1 MKSLYL
7 ICWGALMLLG
17 MPIAFSLGAIC
28 FAFFWIDGSAMTSV
42 PQRMFAA
49 LDSFPLLAVPTF
61 ILAGEVMNSG
71 GLTKRIVDFSRVLV
85 GHIAG
90 GLAHVTV
97 LANVIVSGISGSA
110 LAEAAGVG
118 SVMIEAMKKQG
129 FGAGFAGALNAAAS
143 TIGPLI
149 PPSIPLVIY
158 AVMTSQSAGKMLLAG
173 FAPGFL
179 VAIALMVYAYFV
191 SKKRGYPVSERAT
204 WSDLWRSTR
213 SAFLALMT
221 PVIIIWGIVG
231 GVFTPTE
238 AAAATVVYALVV
250 SLLVYK
256 DMHWRDLPGIFRRAA
271 KTTAVV
277 GFIIATA
284 NLVSYLLTRER
295 VPQML
300 SEALLSVSNEPWVIL
315 LLINV
320 LLLVLGCF
328 MEGLAIMLLTV
339 PVLLPLVTQLGVDP
353 VHFGV
358 IVVMNLMIGLIT
370 PPFGMALFVV
380 AKVGDIS
387 FRELATTIW
396 PFVVAL
402 IVVLMICTYWPWIV
416 MVLPN
421 TLLGP

>member
-204 WSDLWRSTR
+204 WSDLWRATR

-231 GVFTPTE
+231 GIFTPTE

-339 PVLLPLVTQLGVDP
+339 PVFLPLVAQLGIDP

-380 AKVGDIS
+380 AKVGDIPL
-387 FRELATTIW
+387 RELVTTVW
-396 PFVVAL
+396 PFVIAL

-421 TLLGP
+421 TLLGA

>member
-1 MKSLYL
+1 MKSLYV
-7 ICWGALMLLG
+7 ICWGALMIMG

-28 FAFFWIDGSAMTSV
+28 FAFFWIEGGSMASI

-71 GLTKRIVDFSRVLV
+71 GLTRRIVEFSRALV
-85 GHIAG
+85 GHVAG

-129 FGAGFAGALNAAAS
+129 FSAAFAGALNAAAS

-179 VAIALMVYAYFV
+179 VAIALMIYAYFV
-191 SKKRGYPVSERAT
+191 SKARGYPVSKRAS
-204 WSDLWRSTR
+204 WADLWQSTR
-213 SAFLALMT
+213 SAFLALLT
-221 PVIIIWGIVG
+221 PIIIIWGIMG

-238 AAAATVVYALVV
+238 AAAATVVYALFV
-250 SLLVYK
+250 SLFVYK
-256 DMHWRDLPGIFRRAA
+256 DMTWRDLPGIFRRSA

-284 NLVSYLLTRER
+284 NLVSYVLTRER

-315 LLINV
+315 LLINL

-380 AKVGDIS
+380 AKVGDIP
-387 FRELATTIW
+387 FPELAKTIW

-402 IVVLMICTYWPWIV
+402 IVVLLICTYWPWIV

-421 TLLGP
+421 MLLGR

>member
-7 ICWGALMLLG
+7 LCWGVLMLLG

-71 GLTKRIVDFSRVLV
+71 GLTKRIVEFSRVLV

-191 SKKRGYPVSERAT
+191 SKKRGYPVSKRAT

-221 PVIIIWGIVG
+221 PVIIVWGIVG

-256 DMHWRDLPGIFRRAA
+256 DMNWRDLPGIFRRAA

-421 TLLGP
+421 TLLGQ

>member
-7 ICWGALMLLG
+7 LCWGVLMMLG
-17 MPIAFSLGAIC
+17 MPIAFSMGAIC
-28 FAFFWIDGSAMTSV
+28 FAFFWIDGGPMTSM

-49 LDSFPLLAVPTF
+49 LDSFPLLAVPAF

-71 GLTKRIVDFSRVLV
+71 GLTRRIVEFSRVLI

-90 GLAHVTV
+90 GLAHVSV
-97 LANVIVSGISGSA
+97 LANMIVSGISGSA

-118 SVMIEAMKKQG
+118 SVMIDAMKKQG
-129 FGAGFAGALNAAAS
+129 FPAAFAGALNAAAS

-158 AVMTSQSAGKMLLAG
+158 AVMTSQSAGKLLLAG

-179 VAIALMVYAYFV
+179 VAIALMIYAYFV
-191 SKKRGYPVSERAT
+191 SKKRGFPVSERAT
-204 WSDLWRSTR
+204 LPELWHATR
-213 SAFLALMT
+213 SAFPALFT
-221 PVIIIWGIVG
+221 PIIIIWGIVG

-238 AAAATVVYALVV
+238 AAAATVVYALFV
-250 SLLVYK
+250 SLFVYK
-256 DMHWRDLPGIFRRAA
+256 DMRWRDLSGVFRKSA

-284 NLVSYLLTRER
+284 NLVSYVLTRER

-300 SEALLSVSNEPWVIL
+300 SEALLSVSDERWVIL
-315 LLINV
+315 LLINI

-339 PVLLPLVTQLGVDP
+339 PVLLPLVMQLGVDP

-380 AKVGDIS
+380 AKVGTIPIQD
-387 FRELATTIW
+387 LARTTW

-402 IVVLMICTYWPWIV
+402 IGVLLICTYWPWIV
-416 MVLPN
+416 MLVPN
-421 TLLGP
+421 LLLGP

>member
-1 MKSLYL
+1 MAS
-7 ICWGALMLLG
+7 M
-17 MPIAFSLGAIC
+17 
-28 FAFFWIDGSAMTSV
+28 

-49 LDSFPLLAVPTF
+49 LDSFPLLAVPAF

-71 GLTKRIVDFSRVLV
+71 GLTKRIVEFSRMLV

-90 GLAHVTV
+90 GLGHVTV

-118 SVMIEAMKKQG
+118 SVMIEAMKKHG
-129 FGAGFAGALNAAAS
+129 FHAAFAGSLNAAAS

-149 PPSIPLVIY
+149 PPSIPFVIY
-158 AVMTSQSAGKMLLAG
+158 AVMASQSAGKMLLAG
-173 FAPGFL
+173 FAPGIL
-179 VAIALMVYAYFV
+179 VAIALMIYSYFV
-191 SKKRGYPVSERAT
+191 SKKRGYPVSDRASLAQIWQAT
-204 WSDLWRSTR
+204 V
-213 SAFLALMT
+213 SAFPALMT
-221 PVIIIWGIVG
+221 PFIIIWGIVG

-238 AAAATVVYALVV
+238 AAAATVVYALFV
-250 SLLVYK
+250 SLVFYR
-256 DMHWRDLPGIFRRAA
+256 DMHWRERPRVFRRSA

-284 NLVSYLLTRER
+284 NLVSYVLTRER

-300 SEALLSVSNEPWVIL
+300 SETLLSLSDERWVIL
-315 LLINV
+315 LLINI

-339 PVLLPLVTQLGVDP
+339 PVLLPLVVQLGVDP

-358 IVVMNLMIGLIT
+358 IVVMNLMIGLIS

-380 AKVGDIS
+380 AKVGNIPFPDLA
-387 FRELATTIW
+387 RETW
-396 PFVVAL
+396 PLVMAL
-402 IVVLMICTYWPWIV
+402 IVVLMICTFLPGVV
-416 MVLPN
+416 MALPN
-421 TLLGP
+421 FFLGATP

>member
-1 MKSLYL
+1 MKVLYL
-7 ICWGALMLLG
+7 LSWCVLMIMG

-28 FAFFWIDGSAMTSV
+28 FAFFWIDGGTMTSV

-49 LDSFPLLAVPTF
+49 VDSFPLLAVPAF
-61 ILAGEVMNSG
+61 ILAGEVMNTG
-71 GLTKRIVDFSRVLV
+71 GLTKRIVEFARVLV
-85 GHIAG
+85 GHISG
-90 GLAHVTV
+90 GLGHVTV

-110 LAEAAGVG
+110 LAEAAGIG

-129 FGAGFAGALNAAAS
+129 FSPAFAGSLNAAAS

-158 AVMTSQSAGKMLLAG
+158 AVMASVSAGKMLLAG

-179 VAIALMVYAYFV
+179 VAIALMVYVYFV
-191 SKKRGYPVSERAT
+191 SKKRGYPTSDRAT
-204 WSDLWRSTR
+204 LNQIWQATK

-221 PVIIIWGIVG
+221 PIIIIWGIVG

-238 AAAATVVYALVV
+238 AAAATVVYGLVV
-250 SLLVYK
+250 SLFVYK
-256 DMHWRDLPGIFRRAA
+256 DMHWRDLPRVFRKSA

-277 GFIIATA
+277 GFIISTA
-284 NLVSYLLTRER
+284 NLVSYVLTRER
-295 VPQML
+295 VPQMM
-300 SEALLSVSNEPWVIL
+300 SETLLSLSDERWVIL
-315 LLINV
+315 LLINI

-328 MEGLAIMLLTV
+328 MEGLAVMLLTV
-339 PVLLPLVTQLGVDP
+339 PVLLPLVMQLGVDP

-358 IVVMNLMIGLIT
+358 IVVMNLMIGLIH

-380 AKVGDIS
+380 AKVGDIPYKD
-387 FRELATTIW
+387 LAWSIW
-396 PFVVAL
+396 PFVIPLL
-402 IVVLMICTYWPWIV
+402 IVLLICTYWPWIV

-421 TLLGP
+421 LMLGR

>member
-1 MKSLYL
+1 MKVLYL
-7 ICWGALMLLG
+7 LSWCVLMIMG

-28 FAFFWIDGSAMTSV
+28 FAFFWIDGGTMTSV

-49 LDSFPLLAVPTF
+49 VDSFPLLAVPAF
-61 ILAGEVMNSG
+61 ILAGEVMNTG
-71 GLTKRIVDFSRVLV
+71 GLTKRIVEFARVLV
-85 GHIAG
+85 GHISG
-90 GLAHVTV
+90 GLGHVTV

-110 LAEAAGVG
+110 LAEAAGIG

-129 FGAGFAGALNAAAS
+129 FSPAFAGSLNAAAS

-158 AVMTSQSAGKMLLAG
+158 AVMASVSAGKMLLAG

-179 VAIALMVYAYFV
+179 VAMALMVYVYFV
-191 SKKRGYPVSERAT
+191 SKKRGYPTSERASLNQVWQAT
-204 WSDLWRSTR
+204 K

-221 PVIIIWGIVG
+221 PIIIIWGIVG

-238 AAAATVVYALVV
+238 AAAATVVYGLIV
-250 SLLVYK
+250 SLFVYK
-256 DMHWRDLPGIFRRAA
+256 DMHWRDLPSVFRKSA

-277 GFIIATA
+277 GFIISTA
-284 NLVSYLLTRER
+284 NLVSYVLTRER
-295 VPQML
+295 VPQMM
-300 SEALLSVSNEPWVIL
+300 SETLLSLSDERWVIL
-315 LLINV
+315 LLINI

-328 MEGLAIMLLTV
+328 MEGLAVMLLTV
-339 PVLLPLVTQLGVDP
+339 PVLLPLVIQLGVDP

-358 IVVMNLMIGLIT
+358 IVVMNLMIGLIH

-380 AKVGDIS
+380 AKVGDIPYKD
-387 FRELATTIW
+387 LAWSIW
-396 PFVVAL
+396 PFVIPLL
-402 IVVLMICTYWPWIV
+402 IVLLICTYWPWIV

-421 TLLGP
+421 LMLGR

>member
-1 MKSLYL
+1 MKVLYL
-7 ICWGALMLLG
+7 LSWCVLMIMG

-28 FAFFWIDGSAMTSV
+28 FAFFWIDGGTMTSV

-49 LDSFPLLAVPTF
+49 VDSFPLLAVPAF
-61 ILAGEVMNSG
+61 ILAGEVMNTG
-71 GLTKRIVDFSRVLV
+71 GLTKRIVEFARVLV
-85 GHIAG
+85 GHISG
-90 GLAHVTV
+90 GLGHVTV

-110 LAEAAGVG
+110 LAEAAGIG

-129 FGAGFAGALNAAAS
+129 FSPAFAGSLNAAAS

-158 AVMTSQSAGKMLLAG
+158 AVMASVSAGKMLLAG

-179 VAIALMVYAYFV
+179 VAMALMVYVYFV
-191 SKKRGYPVSERAT
+191 SKKRGYPTSERASLNQVWQAT
-204 WSDLWRSTR
+204 K

-221 PVIIIWGIVG
+221 PIIIIWGIVG

-238 AAAATVVYALVV
+238 AAAATVVYGLIV
-250 SLLVYK
+250 SLFVYK
-256 DMHWRDLPGIFRRAA
+256 DMHWRDLPSVFRKSA

-277 GFIIATA
+277 GFIISTA
-284 NLVSYLLTRER
+284 NLVSYVLTRER
-295 VPQML
+295 VPQMM
-300 SEALLSVSNEPWVIL
+300 SETLLSLSDERWVIL
-315 LLINV
+315 LLINI

-328 MEGLAIMLLTV
+328 MEGLAVMLLTV
-339 PVLLPLVTQLGVDP
+339 PVLLPLVMQLGVDP

-358 IVVMNLMIGLIT
+358 IVVMNLMIGLIH

-380 AKVGDIS
+380 AKVGDIPYKD
-387 FRELATTIW
+387 LAWSIW
-396 PFVVAL
+396 PFVIPLL
-402 IVVLMICTYWPWIV
+402 IVLLICTYWPWIV

-421 TLLGP
+421 LMLGR

>member
-7 ICWGALMLLG
+7 ICWGVLMLLG

-28 FAFFWIDGSAMTSV
+28 FAFFWIEGSAMTSV
-42 PQRMFAA
+42 PQRLFAA

-71 GLTKRIVDFSRVLV
+71 GLTKRIVEFSRVLV

-118 SVMIEAMKKQG
+118 GVMIEAMKKQG

-191 SKKRGYPVSERAT
+191 SKARGYPVSERAT

-231 GVFTPTE
+231 GMFTPTE

-300 SEALLSVSNEPWVIL
+300 SEALLGVSNEPWVIL
-315 LLINV
+315 LLINA
-320 LLLVLGCF
+320 LLLILGCF

-339 PVLLPLVTQLGVDP
+339 PVLLPLITQLGIDP

-370 PPFGMALFVV
+370 PPFGMALYVV